1 MDVLE
6 IDSFEYWGI
15 GLWLYGII
23 VGVFDIE
30 LVCIKFFS
38 FMRILIR

>member
-23 VGVFDIE
+23 VGVFWY
-30 LVCIKFFS
+30 
-38 FMRILIR
+38 RISLY

>member
-23 VGVFDIE
+23 VGVLWYRISLY
-30 LVCIKFFS
+30 LVF
-38 FMRILIR
+38 